1 MIYMDRE
8 LLHKSIVEKTQLSF
22 SRSGGHGGQ
31 NVNKVNTKVH
41 ATIAVA
47 ELDGLSSGEVGLI
60 KQRLS
65 HMINNEGC
73 IVIAAQDERT
83 QERNREIALARLEQ
97 KICDAAKF
105 RKPRR
110 ATKPT
115 KASKEKRLLSKRM
128 RSLSKQNRQ
137 KISAE

>member
-1 MIYMDRE
+1 M
-8 LLHKSIVEKTQLSF
+8 HKSIIEKTQLSF
-22 SRSGGHGGQ
+22 SRAGGHGGQ

-41 ATIAVA
+41 ATVAVV
-47 ELDGLSSGEVGLI
+47 ELEGLSSGEAALI

-65 HMINNEGC
+65 HMINSEGY

-110 ATKPT
+110 PTKPT
-115 KASKEKRLLSKRM
+115 KASKEKRLLSKRI